1 MSEGAPGGI
10 SLDDQIACV
19 DRELGFRRKT
29 YPRFV
34 AKQQLIQKT
43 ADLELARMEAVR
55 GTLAALRRAGPHLEA
70 TLNMLGVVE

>member
-1 MSEGAPGGI
+1 MSEAPGGI

-55 GTLAALRRAGPHLEA
+55 GTLAALRRVGPDLGA
-70 TLNMLGVVE
+70 TLNILGVAE